1 MILAHNYDLVIL
13 GGGTAGYVAAIKASK
28 NGLKTA
34 IVETE
39 KLGGTCLHKGCIPT
53 KSMLKSAEVITTMK
67 DAEQYGVESHTPSFS
82 IGNIVNRKNEVVEQ
96 MFKGVEGLMKKNNI
110 DVFHGYGRILGPS
123 IFSPLAGT
131 VAVENP
137 DDDEAEAEILINNN
151 VLIAT
156 GSKPRELPFLP
167 FDGNVVVSSDHM
179 MHLEEIPE
187 KLAIIGGGVIG
198 LEFASLMT
206 DLGSDVTVIEAG
218 KALIPA
224 EDKDVSKRLER
235 ALKDRGVKFHIG
247 LALSEETVKVE
258 ESGATIQFE
267 DGAASFD
274 KVLVSIGRS
283 PNTEDIGLNNTKVEL
298 DNGFIKTNEFYQT
311 KDKHI
316 YAVGD
321 VIGNLQLA
329 HVATKEGLIA
339 VDHMAD
345 KNPLTLDYHTVPK
358 CIYTQPE
365 VASVGM
371 NDKELKEQGV
381 NFVKKKIPFGA
392 IGKAVIE
399 GPGNGF
405 GSMYVDKDTGSIL
418 GVTMI
423 GPHVTELI
431 NEAAFAKF
439 VDASALELGSSV
451 HAHPSIGEILMELGL
466 DAAGVGIHV

>member
-1 MILAHNYDLVIL
+1 MAHNYDLVIL
-13 GGGTAGYVAAIKASK
+13 GGGTAGYVAAIQASK

-34 IVETE
+34 IVESQ

-53 KSMLKSAEVITTMK
+53 KSMLKSAEVITYMK
-67 DAEQYGVESHTPSFS
+67 DAEKYGVDSHTASFS
-82 IGNIVNRKNEVVEQ
+82 IENIVNRKNAVVDQ
-96 MFKGVEGLMKKNNI
+96 MFKGIQGLMKKNGV
-110 DVFHGYGRILGPS
+110 DVYEGYGRILGPS

-137 DDDEAEAEILINNN
+137 HDEEAEAEILINNN

-179 MHLEEIPE
+179 MNLEAIPE

-206 DLGSDVTVIEAG
+206 DLGSKVTVIEAG
-218 KALIPA
+218 KALIPT
-224 EDKDVSKRLER
+224 EDKDVSKRLQK
-235 ALKDRGVKFHIG
+235 ALSDKGVEFHIG

-258 ESGATIQFE
+258 ESGVSVTLE
-267 DGAASFD
+267 DQTEQFD

-283 PNTEDIGLNNTKVEL
+283 PNTEDIGLSNTKVET
-298 DNGFIKTNEFYQT
+298 DHGFIKTNEFYQT
-311 KDKHI
+311 KEKHI

-345 KNPLTLDYHTVPK
+345 KTPHTLDYNTVPK

-371 NDKELKEQGV
+371 NEAQIKEAGV
-381 NFVKKKIPFGA
+381 PYIKKKVPFGA
-392 IGKAVIE
+392 VGKAVIA
-399 GPGNGF
+399 GAAGGF
-405 GSMYVDKDTGSIL
+405 GKMYVEKDTGSIL
-418 GVTMI
+418 GVAMI
-423 GPHVTELI
+423 GPNVTELI
-431 NEAAFAKF
+431 NEAALAKF
-439 VDASALELGSSV
+439 VDASALELGTSV